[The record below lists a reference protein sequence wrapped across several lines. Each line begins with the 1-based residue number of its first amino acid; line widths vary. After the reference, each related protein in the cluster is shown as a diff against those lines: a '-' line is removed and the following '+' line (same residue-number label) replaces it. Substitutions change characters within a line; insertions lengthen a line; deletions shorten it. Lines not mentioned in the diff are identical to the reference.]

1 MDTRI
6 RTRAVLC
13 GAFVLCLG
21 GCIAG
26 GSSSAPP
33 VPAAGTLGHRGPAR
47 GAGVAPR
54 TKPSPSTRRRRYGPG
69 WLSPQAKSGKRL
81 VYVTNIGSILIFPR
95 DTDNPNPIGE
105 ISDGI
110 TSAYGAFV
118 DAALNLYVTNQGGSV
133 AVYPL
138 GQTSPS
144 FTYSSG
150 LSRPLYSVADS
161 HRLFVGDADTGQV
174 VEYALGNGQPQY
186 ALQSLGGEVDGV
198 ALDSAGNLYAAY
210 RGGEGGGGVEFWPQ
224 GAGTGQN
231 LGIHL
236 NAPQGLAIDSAGN
249 IVVADTDGAEM
260 VEAFHPGQTSPFA
273 ETPGI
278 SGVPTGI
285 AVSAREG
292 KVFVSELSHHVQR
305 ANYPK
310 LSEVEDYLVNQQ
322 ITGVQGMAISPPD
335 APTPVPSPSPM
346 PSASPVPSSSP

>member
-1 MDTRI
+1 
-6 RTRAVLC
+6 
-13 GAFVLCLG
+13 
-21 GCIAG
+21 
-26 GSSSAPP
+26 
-33 VPAAGTLGHRGPAR
+33 
-47 GAGVAPR
+47 VAPR
-54 TKPSPSTRRRRYGPG
+54 ARPSPATRRRRYGPG
-69 WLSPQAKSGKRL
+69 WLSPRAKSGKRL

-95 DTDNPNPIGE
+95 ESDNPNPIGE

-118 DAALNLYVTNQGGSV
+118 DAALNLYVTNQDGSV

-144 FTYSSG
+144 FTYTSG

-161 HRLFVGDADTGQV
+161 HRLFVGNANSGQV
-174 VEYALGNGQPQY
+174 VEYALGNGSPQY
-186 ALQSLGGEVDGV
+186 TLQSLGGEVDGV

-260 VEAFHPGQTSPFA
+260 VEAFHPGQTTPFA

-285 AVSAREG
+285 AINAHER
-292 KVFVSELSHHVQR
+292 KVFVSELSHHIQR
-305 ANYPK
+305 TKYPK
-310 LSEVEDYLVNQQ
+310 LSKVEDYLVNQQ

-335 APTPVPSPSPM
+335 APTPI
-346 PSASPVPSSSP
+346 PSSSPLPSSSP